1 MQIAL
6 PSAETLFMSITTVF
20 FDSKEVY
27 AGQYHKVSTTES
39 GSFVVVITPYS
50 IPMGIPSNWR
60 ACLSERI
67 GKEQAGHLWR
77 QEHITILVQGVA
89 EESLCSFCLLAE
101 LRTMRSR
108 ESRSLRAS
116 DCVGLFQ

>member
-1 MQIAL
+1 M
-6 PSAETLFMSITTVF
+6 
-20 FDSKEVY
+20 
-27 AGQYHKVSTTES
+27 
-39 GSFVVVITPYS
+39 
-50 IPMGIPSNWR
+50 IPSNWR

-116 DCVGLFQ
+116 DCGSLSITLWQVKYLFRNVVQTHLPADRCQTRDDDLPEESLDVISGKS